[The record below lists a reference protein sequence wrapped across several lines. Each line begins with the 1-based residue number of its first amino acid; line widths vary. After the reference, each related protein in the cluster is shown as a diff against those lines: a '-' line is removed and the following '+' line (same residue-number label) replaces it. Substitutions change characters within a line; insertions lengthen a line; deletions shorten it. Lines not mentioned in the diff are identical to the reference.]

1 MKTNTAKNSLLV
13 LAIGVLVAVSLLVWQ
28 KIQAV
33 VSKGLTDSQKI
44 RVAEIN
50 NVCTEQSGAPQF
62 SGCNSIL

>member
-13 LAIGVLVAVSLLVWQ
+13 LAIGILAAASLLVWQ

-33 VSKGLTDSQKI
+33 VNKGLTDSQKV
-44 RVAEIN
+44 RVVEADT
-50 NVCTEQSGAPQF
+50 CTEKLETPQF